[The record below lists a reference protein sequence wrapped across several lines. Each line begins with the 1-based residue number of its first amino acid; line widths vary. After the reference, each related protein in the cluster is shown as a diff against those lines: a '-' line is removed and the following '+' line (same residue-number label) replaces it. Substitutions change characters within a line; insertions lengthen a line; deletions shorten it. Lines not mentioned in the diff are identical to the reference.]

1 MRDNLQKVHAMQ
13 DHVAEQ
19 MARASDELQA
29 QKKRAADLVK
39 AQVKLLD

>member
-19 MARASDELQA
+19 MAHASDELQA